1 VKKLKFIY
9 LLIFS
14 LFALIGCADKKKDI
28 NVSVSKNPD
37 AQEVLSLDSN
47 ADIFQWNDIIY
58 KTNIDWINELQF
70 TENSKVGK
78 IEANSSNAAEFKN
91 GTANKLSVGTEIF
104 TVKERNDVLMV
115 KDDGEV
121 KFYYL
126 LAEG

>member
-1 VKKLKFIY
+1 M
-9 LLIFS
+9 
-14 LFALIGCADKKKDI
+14 LIGCADKNKDI
-28 NVSVSKNPD
+28 TVFTSKNPD

-58 KTNIDWINELQF
+58 KTNIDWIKELQF

-78 IEANSSNAAEFKN
+78 IEANSSIAAEFKN

>member
-1 VKKLKFIY
+1 MKKLKFVY

-14 LFALIGCADKKKDI
+14 LFVLIGCADKNKDI
-28 NVSVSKNPD
+28 DVFITKNPD

-78 IEANSSNAAEFKN
+78 IEANSSNGTEFKN

-115 KDDGEV
+115 KDGGEL

>member
-1 VKKLKFIY
+1 MKKLKFVY

-14 LFALIGCADKKKDI
+14 LFVLIGCADKNKDI
-28 NVSVSKNPD
+28 DVFITKNPD

-70 TENSKVGK
+70 TENSKIGK
-78 IEANSSNAAEFKN
+78 IEANSSNGAEFTN

-115 KDDGEV
+115 KDGGEL

>member
-1 VKKLKFIY
+1 MKKLKFIY

-14 LFALIGCADKKKDI
+14 LFVLIGCADKNKDI
-28 NVSVSKNPD
+28 NVSVSKKPD
-37 AQEVLSLDSN
+37 AQEVLSLDTN

-58 KTNIDWINELQF
+58 QTNIDWINELQL
-70 TENSKVGK
+70 TENLKVGK

-91 GTANKLSVGTEIF
+91 GTANMLSVGTEIF

-115 KDDGEV
+115 KDGGEL

>member
-1 VKKLKFIY
+1 MKKLKFIY

-14 LFALIGCADKKKDI
+14 LFVLIGCADKNKDI

-78 IEANSSNAAEFKN
+78 IEANSSNAVEFKN

>member
-1 VKKLKFIY
+1 VKKIKIIY

-14 LFALIGCADKKKDI
+14 LFVLIGCVDKNKEI

-58 KTNIDWINELQF
+58 KTNIDWINELQL
-70 TENSKVGK
+70 TENLKVGK
-78 IEANSSNAAEFKN
+78 IETNSSNATEFKN

-115 KDDGEV
+115 KDDGV
-121 KFYYL
+121 NKFYYL

>member
-1 VKKLKFIY
+1 MKKLKLIY
-9 LLIFS
+9 LFIFS
-14 LFALIGCADKKKDI
+14 LFVLIGCAEKNEDM
-28 NVSVSKNPD
+28 NVFVSKNPN

-78 IEANSSNAAEFKN
+78 IEANSSKAVEFKN

-104 TVKERNDVLMV
+104 TVKERNDVLMA
-115 KDDGEV
+115 KDGGEL